1 MDNELE
7 VISFERV
14 LTPSLVVDDIYYPDN
29 EYSKKKEC
37 ALKEQIA
44 SIAAEM
50 EPWEVEVARRYAY
63 GETVNALIKSLK
75 KNSAKIT
82 ACLNTHKT
90 QEIIALWRSVII
102 YQQGPNEAQ
111 RKNMLWRIAI
121 DNEKTDPKEATKAM
135 AEMNRMEAEKNG
147 KTRPNIEII
156 INNEMLPRTSL
167 DG

>member
-90 QEIIALWRSVII
+90 QEIIALPARAKR
-102 YQQGPNEAQ
+102 GPTQKYAMANCHRQ
-111 RKNMLWRIAI
+111 RKNRPQRS
-121 DNEKTDPKEATKAM
+121 DQSHCGNEPHGSREERQNAPQHR
-135 AEMNRMEAEKNG
+135 NYY
-147 KTRPNIEII
+147 
-156 INNEMLPRTSL
+156 
-167 DG
+167 